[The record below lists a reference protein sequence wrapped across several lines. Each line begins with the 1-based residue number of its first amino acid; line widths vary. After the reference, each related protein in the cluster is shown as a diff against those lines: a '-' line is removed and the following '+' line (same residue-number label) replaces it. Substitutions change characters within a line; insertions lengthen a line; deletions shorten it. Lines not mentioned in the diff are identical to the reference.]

1 MSATASPDTLRVIVF
16 EGVQNLALYAAQAQ
30 GCFAAH
36 GLDVQLS
43 FTPNSWTLRDGL
55 QQGSYDIA
63 HTAVDNAIAM
73 VELAGADVAVVMGG
87 DNGFNG
93 VYVQPD
99 IADIAALRGRTV
111 LVDAPNTAFALVLYR
126 ILSQHGMERSRNDYV
141 VKSVGATP
149 LRLAALLEPSPPDQ
163 PKYAGAI
170 LNLPYRIQAERAGLR
185 CLGEAVDLVGPYLST
200 AGFVMRPWAAAHADV
215 LQRYIR
221 AYVEG
226 LRWALDPAHR
236 GAAIDLLAERL
247 KLPRDIA
254 EACYAIAADPL
265 NGLARDAAIDLA
277 GLANVLNIRAVV
289 EGAWEGK
296 PPSTDRYVDARY
308 WTQALQ

>member
-1 MSATASPDTLRVIVF
+1 MSATASPNTLRVIVF

-43 FTPNSWTLRDGL
+43 FTPNSWTLRDSL

-111 LVDAPNTAFALVLYR
+111 LVDAFC
-126 ILSQHGMERSRNDYV
+126 S
-141 VKSVGATP
+141 
-149 LRLAALLEPSPPDQ
+149 
-163 PKYAGAI
+163 
-170 LNLPYRIQAERAGLR
+170 
-185 CLGEAVDLVGPYLST
+185 
-200 AGFVMRPWAAAHADV
+200 
-215 LQRYIR
+215 
-221 AYVEG
+221 
-226 LRWALDPAHR
+226 
-236 GAAIDLLAERL
+236 
-247 KLPRDIA
+247 
-254 EACYAIAADPL
+254 
-265 NGLARDAAIDLA
+265 
-277 GLANVLNIRAVV
+277 
-289 EGAWEGK
+289 
-296 PPSTDRYVDARY
+296 
-308 WTQALQ
+308 

>member
-1 MSATASPDTLRVIVF
+1 MTSPDTLRVIVF
-16 EGVQNLALYAAQAQ
+16 EGVQNLALYAAQTQ
-30 GCFAAH
+30 GRFAAH

-149 LRLAALLEPSPPDQ
+149 LRLAALLEPSPLDQ
-163 PKYAGAI
+163 PKYAGGRI
-170 LNLPYRIQAERAGLR
+170 CRLPDSS
-185 CLGEAVDLVGPYLST
+185 CGP
-200 AGFVMRPWAAAHADV
+200 G
-215 LQRYIR
+215 LQRM
-221 AYVEG
+221 
-226 LRWALDPAHR
+226 PMCCN
-236 GAAIDLLAERL
+236 AISAPMSKACAGHLT
-247 KLPRDIA
+247 PRIVM
-254 EACYAIAADPL
+254 L
-265 NGLARDAAIDLA
+265 
-277 GLANVLNIRAVV
+277 
-289 EGAWEGK
+289 
-296 PPSTDRYVDARY
+296 PSTCWPSV
-308 WTQALQ
+308 

>member
-30 GCFAAH
+30 GRFAAH

-149 LRLAALLEPSPPDQ
+149 LRLAALLEPSSPDQ

-200 AGFVMRPWAAAHADV
+200 AGFVIGPGPKRMPRCCN
-215 LQRYIR
+215 
-221 AYVEG
+221 
-226 LRWALDPAHR
+226 
-236 GAAIDLLAERL
+236 AISAPMSKACAGRL
-247 KLPRDIA
+247 IPHIVTL
-254 EACYAIAADPL
+254 
-265 NGLARDAAIDLA
+265 
-277 GLANVLNIRAVV
+277 
-289 EGAWEGK
+289 
-296 PPSTDRYVDARY
+296 PSTCWASV
-308 WTQALQ
+308 